1 MSWERTRLS
10 ASSSFP
16 LRCRCSLSLLVQES
30 LTYFTRLPDTDH
42 EVRWCL
48 LKLADLLIRPVEET
62 PPTVK
67 IHIPST
73 PVIEAVPPIIPPIK
87 AKLPQ
92 RITVK
97 TEVAPAPSKLRN
109 SSISTKLKLPGT
121 PAVSSPRIPSISV
134 PPVAEAPVK
143 KGVSFAQPS
152 PPPAISHVSKKDK
165 VRSSKSGPA
174 SPAKPVAVPKAQ
186 SGGLTFQD
194 LKGCQNALKKL
205 QANKHALFFLHPVDP
220 VRDHA
225 PKYMISLQ
233 HVHIHH

>member
-1 MSWERTRLS
+1 
-10 ASSSFP
+10 

-30 LTYFTRLPDTDH
+30 LTCFNRLPDTDH

-73 PVIEAVPPIIPPIK
+73 PVIEAVPPINPPIK
-87 AKLPQ
+87 AKVPQ

-165 VRSSKSGPA
+165 ARSSKPVPA
-174 SPAKPVAVPKAQ
+174 SPTKPIAVPRAQ

-225 PKYMISLQ
+225 PKYVISLQ
-233 HVHIHH
+233 RVHIHH